1 MGAPTDPIADFLT
14 VIRNGIQAKKD
25 KVTTRA
31 SNMTLKI
38 ADILKQEGFINNFKL
53 IEEAGKRSIR
63 IQLRYS
69 KNNQPAIRSLE
80 RISKPGIHYY
90 VGAKEIPRALGGLG
104 VTILSTSKGMLTDR
118 QAREIHIGGE
128 VVCKV
133 W

>member
-1 MGAPTDPIADFLT
+1 MGSPTDPIADFLT
-14 VIRNGIQAKKD
+14 IIRNGVRAKKE

-31 SNMTLKI
+31 SNVTLKI

-53 IEEAGKRSIR
+53 IEESGKRSIR
-63 IQLRYS
+63 IHLRYF
-69 KNNQPAIRSLE
+69 KNTQPAIKSLE

-90 VGAKEIPRALGGLG
+90 VGTKEIPRTLGGLG

-118 QAREIHIGGE
+118 QAREINVGGE
-128 VVCKV
+128 VICKV